1 MVGPTFKG
9 LFGSKVI
16 VSSAGMVHTIVADSA
31 YIRRSII
38 DPGADVVS
46 GFPNTMPQ
54 SKDILSETE
63 IAEIVNYL
71 KGLK

>member
-1 MVGPTFKG
+1 
-9 LFGSKVI
+9 
-16 VSSAGMVHTIVADSA
+16 VSSAGIVHTIVADSA
-31 YIRRSII
+31 YIHTSIV

-54 SKDILSETE
+54 AKDILSEAE